1 MLIMHFQYALG
12 WSPMKSGL
20 ANLPFIVMMILSSL
34 LAEKT
39 IELYGHRITCIL
51 ATVCLVAGA
60 LVLAVGVG
68 HGYWVSAVGMGLM
81 AMGMRV
87 IMTVCAVALIDSVPE
102 DQTSM
107 GTAINDVTQ
116 ELGTSFGTAL
126 VGTLIAALVA
136 TSLPTGAWSADF
148 VQSFFHGER
157 VVYVVTAVLCAVVAG
172 YGCSTLTDSK
182 RSDEH

>member
-1 MLIMHFQYALG
+1 
-12 WSPMKSGL
+12 
-20 ANLPFIVMMILSSL
+20 
-34 LAEKT
+34 
-39 IELYGHRITCIL
+39 
-51 ATVCLVAGA
+51 
-60 LVLAVGVG
+60 
-68 HGYWVSAVGMGLM
+68 
-81 AMGMRV
+81 
-87 IMTVCAVALIDSVPE
+87 
-102 DQTSM
+102 M